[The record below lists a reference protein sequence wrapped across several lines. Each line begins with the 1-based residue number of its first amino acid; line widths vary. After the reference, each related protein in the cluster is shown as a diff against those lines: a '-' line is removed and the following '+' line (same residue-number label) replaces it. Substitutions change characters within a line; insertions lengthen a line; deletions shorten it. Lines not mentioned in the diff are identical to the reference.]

1 MYLFI
6 YQSEDVWFLQSS
18 LLATGSGDGQEIKI
32 KDKCQPSIMLQVGF
46 EHAN

>member
-6 YQSEDVWFLQSS
+6 YQSKDVWFLQSS
-18 LLATGSGDGQEIKI
+18 LLATGSGDGHEIKI